1 MKEQQERSHER
12 SNSQTVKT
20 ISLPKH
26 MAKFLEEESR
36 RIGVNNVSG
45 LVRIV
50 LAQYIDAQ
58 GKKSGS
64 KGQ

>member
-1 MKEQQERSHER
+1 MRSHER
-12 SNSQTVKT
+12 SSSQTVKT

-26 MAKFLEEESR
+26 MAQFLEEESR

-45 LVRIV
+45 LVRMV

-58 GKKSGS
+58 GRKVVKKGNST
-64 KGQ
+64 KE

>member
-12 SNSQTVKT
+12 SSNQTVKT

-45 LVRIV
+45 LVRMV

-58 GKKSGS
+58 GRKTLKR
-64 KGQ
+64 

>member
-12 SNSQTVKT
+12 SSNQTVKT

-45 LVRIV
+45 LVRMV
-50 LAQYIDAQ
+50 LAQYIDAH
-58 GKKSGS
+58 GKKTL
-64 KGQ
+64 KR

>member
-12 SNSQTVKT
+12 SSNQTVKT

-45 LVRIV
+45 LVRMV

-58 GKKSGS
+58 GRKTLKK
-64 KGQ
+64 

>member
-1 MKEQQERSHER
+1 MKEQQERRHER
-12 SNSQTVKT
+12 SSNQTVKT

-45 LVRIV
+45 LVRMV

-58 GKKSGS
+58 GGKTIKR
-64 KGQ
+64 

>member
-1 MKEQQERSHER
+1 MKKQQERSHER
-12 SNSQTVKT
+12 SSNQTVKT

-45 LVRIV
+45 LVRMV

-58 GKKSGS
+58 GRKMLKK
-64 KGQ
+64 

>member
-1 MKEQQERSHER
+1 MKEKMERSHER

-26 MAKFLEEESR
+26 MAKFLDEESR

-58 GKKSGS
+58 GKKIGQ

>member
-1 MKEQQERSHER
+1 MRSHER
-12 SNSQTVKT
+12 SSSQTVKT

-45 LVRIV
+45 LVRMVI
-50 LAQYIDAQ
+50 AQYIDTH
-58 GKKSGS
+58 KKRAGGNQT
-64 KGQ
+64 GQK

>member
-1 MKEQQERSHER
+1 
-12 SNSQTVKT
+12 
-20 ISLPKH
+20 

-50 LAQYIDAQ
+50 LAQYIDAH

-64 KGQ
+64 KGR

>member
-1 MKEQQERSHER
+1 
-12 SNSQTVKT
+12 
-20 ISLPKH
+20 

-50 LAQYIDAQ
+50 LAEYIDAH
-58 GKKSGS
+58 GKKNSQ
-64 KGQ
+64 KRP

>member
-1 MKEQQERSHER
+1 
-12 SNSQTVKT
+12 
-20 ISLPKH
+20 
-26 MAKFLEEESR
+26 MAKFLEEESQ

-50 LAQYIDAQ
+50 IAQYIDAHRKENSQ
-58 GKKSGS
+58 

>member
-12 SNSQTVKT
+12 SSNQTVKT

-26 MAKFLEEESR
+26 MAKFLEEDSR

-45 LVRIV
+45 LVRMV

-58 GKKSGS
+58 GKKTL
-64 KGQ
+64 KR

>member
-12 SNSQTVKT
+12 SSNQTVKT

-45 LVRIV
+45 LVRMV

-58 GKKSGS
+58 GRKTIKK
-64 KGQ
+64 

>member
-1 MKEQQERSHER
+1 
-12 SNSQTVKT
+12 
-20 ISLPKH
+20 

-50 LAQYIDAQ
+50 IAQYIDAHKKKA
-58 GKKSGS
+58 GEKKSG
-64 KGQ
+64 QE

>member
-1 MKEQQERSHER
+1 
-12 SNSQTVKT
+12 
-20 ISLPKH
+20 

-58 GKKSGS
+58 GKKSTD
-64 KGQ
+64 K

>member
-1 MKEQQERSHER
+1 
-12 SNSQTVKT
+12 
-20 ISLPKH
+20 

>member
-1 MKEQQERSHER
+1 
-12 SNSQTVKT
+12 
-20 ISLPKH
+20 

-50 LAQYIDAQ
+50 LAQYIDGQ
-58 GKKSGS
+58 GKKKSN
-64 KGQ
+64 K

>member
-50 LAQYIDAQ
+50 LAQYIDAHS
-58 GKKSGS
+58 KKNSQ
-64 KGQ
+64 KRP

>member
-1 MKEQQERSHER
+1 MRSHER
-12 SNSQTVKT
+12 SSSQTAKT

-50 LAQYIDAQ
+50 IAQYIDAHKKKA
-58 GKKSGS
+58 GEKKSG
-64 KGQ
+64 QE

>member
-1 MKEQQERSHER
+1 
-12 SNSQTVKT
+12 
-20 ISLPKH
+20 

-50 LAQYIDAQ
+50 LAQYIDAHN
-58 GKKSGS
+58 KKCD
-64 KGQ
+64 KKHEAP

>member
-1 MKEQQERSHER
+1 
-12 SNSQTVKT
+12 
-20 ISLPKH
+20 
-26 MAKFLEEESR
+26 MAQFLEEESR

-58 GKKSGS
+58 GSKVVKKGNSP
-64 KGQ
+64 KE